1 MRSVRF
7 VHAADLHLGAP
18 FQGVDASD
26 ARVRA
31 ALLASTYEAL
41 DRMVALC
48 LSEKVDFLLIAG
60 DVHNSRE
67 KSWPA
72 QFRFQAAMERLAE
85 AGIPVYISRGNH
97 DPADGWSAGLRMPG
111 TVRYFSTSEV
121 EAIVVERDGE
131 PICTLHGRG
140 YERAAEKRDFASA
153 YRRSPG
159 DRIAIGVLHTN
170 VGNRADFEDYAP
182 ASMETLRSAGMDYWA
197 LGHIHKPEVLC
208 ASPAIVYAGSPQGL
222 NPKEDGLHG
231 CYLVEVDGSCATPE
245 FRPLCSVAWA
255 RRSADASACAGVDDV
270 RGLVRRLCDDVRG
283 DADGRPAIIRIEV
296 TGRSDAHETLVSGTA
311 LADLLADLREEQL
324 AAYPWVWI
332 DRISDRT
339 AASLDIDSYRG
350 SQDFTGDLVRLVD
363 EIAADPDA
371 VTALLAEVLGP
382 IEGSVGVTEPDLT
395 PEELLLRARDL
406 CLDRLEGEAR

>member
-67 KSWPA
+67 RSWPA

-97 DPADGWSAGLRMPG
+97 DPADGWSAGLRTPG
-111 TVRYFSTSEV
+111 TVRYFSTSEP
-121 EAIVVERDGE
+121 EAFVVERDGE
-131 PICTLHGRG
+131 PICTLYGRG

-170 VGNRADFEDYAP
+170 VGSRADFEDYAP

-231 CYLVEVDGSCATPE
+231 CYLVEIDGSCATPE
-245 FRPLCSVAWA
+245 FRSLCSVAWA

-283 DADGRPAIIRIEV
+283 DADGRPAIVRIEL

-382 IEGSVGVTEPDLT
+382 IEGAVGVTEPDLT

>member
-26 ARVRA
+26 TRVRS

-41 DRMVALC
+41 DRLVALC
-48 LSEKVDFLLIAG
+48 VSEKVDFLLIAG

-67 KSWPA
+67 KSRLA

-85 AGIPVYISRGNH
+85 AGIPVYIARGNH
-97 DPADGWSAGLRMPG
+97 DPADGWSAGLRLPE
-111 TVRYFSTSEV
+111 TVHYFSTAEV
-121 EAIVVERDGE
+121 EALPVERDGE
-131 PICTLHGRG
+131 RICTLYGRG

-153 YRRSPG
+153 YRRSPD

-170 VGNRADFEDYAP
+170 VGSRPDFEDYAP
-182 ASMETLRSAGMDYWA
+182 ASMETLRDAGMDYWA
-197 LGHIHKPEVLC
+197 LGHIHKPDVLC
-208 ASPAIVYAGSPQGL
+208 AAPAIVYAGSPQGL

-231 CYLVEVDGSCATPE
+231 CYLVEADASCATPV
-245 FRPLCSVAWA
+245 FRPLCSVTWA
-255 RRSADASACAGVDDV
+255 RRSADASTCADVEDV
-270 RGLVRRLCDDVRG
+270 RDLLRSVCESVRA
-283 DADGRPAIIRIEV
+283 DADGRAAIVRIEL
-296 TGRSDAHETLVSGTA
+296 TGRSETHEALVGGTA
-311 LADLLADLREEQL
+311 MADLLADLRDEQL
-324 AAYPWVWI
+324 GAYPWVWI
-332 DRISDRT
+332 DRVSDRT
-339 AASLDIDSYRG
+339 AASLDIDSYRA

-363 EIAADPDA
+363 EIAADPEA
-371 VTALLAEVLGP
+371 VAAVLAEVVGP
-382 IEGSVGVTEPDLT
+382 LESAVGLLEWDLT